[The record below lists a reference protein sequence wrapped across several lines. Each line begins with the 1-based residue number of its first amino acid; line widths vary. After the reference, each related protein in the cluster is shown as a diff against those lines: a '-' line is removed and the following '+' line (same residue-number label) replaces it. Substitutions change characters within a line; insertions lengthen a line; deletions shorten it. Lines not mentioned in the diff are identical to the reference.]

1 MSPEVKKPPLST
13 ERKNAG
19 AKQGE
24 LTKIARVGIV
34 YLTKLANT
42 HGDLTSPRGSSANEK
57 NTPATILVR
66 LNHGHSARE
75 CGLILALKVLR
86 CRPTL

>member
-1 MSPEVKKPPLST
+1 MNPEVKKPPLST
-13 ERKNAG
+13 ERKNAE

-57 NTPATILVR
+57 KHTSNNSHAAQPRALHKIL
-66 LNHGHSARE
+66 
-75 CGLILALKVLR
+75 
-86 CRPTL
+86 

>member
-1 MSPEVKKPPLST
+1 MIEIQKMNPEVKKPPLST

-24 LTKIARVGIV
+24 LTKVARVGIV

-42 HGDLTSPRGSSANEK
+42 QGDLTSPKGSSANEK
-57 NTPATILVR
+57 THTSNNSCAAQPRAQRKNL
-66 LNHGHSARE
+66 
-75 CGLILALKVLR
+75 
-86 CRPTL
+86 